1 MAGSDKIR
9 AIEVLAKM
17 HRWNAQEKINVS
29 GELKRGVTL
38 NVTYTMESQP
48 RKKIRLSYHSLGSSR
63 TSTIA
68 SAKDPKRTSVT
79 NVLRWV
85 LSSRVAVDPLSVSP
99 DSRRSC

>member
-17 HRWNAQEKINVS
+17 HGWNAQEKIS
-29 GELKRGVTL
+29 GELKRGMTL

-68 SAKDPKRTSVT
+68 SAKDPKRTSLT